1 MTDYTKELEAHIES
15 LKQALDKERD
25 WVDYMNKRKKSQ
37 KYRRWGVRFMM
48 KSRNVPDT
56 ILKDIPLE
64 HCYAE
69 YVQTTLE
76 DLRSMIRYNFDNS
89 IESYYGN
96 EIPRIHRSVMRKG
109 GNPPVITFFITIYL
123 FNQVKDKEVFTKVVS
138 FDMGFYGNTHGVRV
152 SNVTGLEPRQVR
164 EIDEYILPIL
174 MEGDEYLN
182 KWEKL
187 HPED

>member
-1 MTDYTKELEAHIES
+1 MSDYTKELEAHIDS
-15 LKQALDKERD
+15 LKRALEKERD

-37 KYRRWGVRFMM
+37 KYRRWGVRFMVRT
-48 KSRNVPDT
+48 RNVPDT

-76 DLRSMIRYNFDNS
+76 DLRSMMRYNFDNS
-89 IESYYGN
+89 IESYYAD
-96 EIPRIHRSVMRKG
+96 EIPKIHRSVVRKG
-109 GNPPVITFFITIYL
+109 GEPPVITFVITIYL
-123 FNQVKDKEVFTKVVS
+123 FDQLKDREVFTKVVS
-138 FDMGFYGNTHGVRV
+138 FDMGFYGNNHGVRA
-152 SNVTGLEPRQVR
+152 SNVIGLEPHQVR

-174 MEGDEYLN
+174 MENDEYLN

-187 HPED
+187 HPEV